1 MQEPT
6 PQLVLASKSPR
17 RRELLTQVGL
27 RYAVAEIEIDETP
40 RANELPRD
48 YVLRMAE
55 DKAAAGL
62 AVSQY
67 GVDVPVLGSDTAVV
81 VDDKI
86 LGKPADIEDAIRQ
99 LQLLSGRAHQVLTA
113 VALVNPAAESVC
125 VTSKVWFRELTVDE
139 CARYCATGEPMD
151 KAGSYGI
158 QGLAASF
165 VMRLD
170 GSYSAVMGLPL
181 FETCA
186 LLKRRGVVVP

>member
-86 LGKPADIEDAIRQ
+86 LGKPVDIEDATRQ

-113 VALVNPAAESVC
+113 IALVNPAAESVC
-125 VTSKVWFRELTVDE
+125 VTSKVWSETRDE
-139 CARYCATGEPMD
+139 CARYCDRRAHGQ
-151 KAGSYGI
+151 GGQHGI
-158 QGLAASF
+158 QLPLVSGWTVA
-165 VMRLD
+165 
-170 GSYSAVMGLPL
+170 SAVMI
-181 FETCA
+181 A
-186 LLKRRGVVVP
+186 VI

>member
-67 GVDVPVLGSDTAVV
+67 GVDVLVLGSDTAVV

-86 LGKPADIEDAIRQ
+86 LGKPADIEDATRQ

-113 VALVNPAAESVC
+113 IALVNPPAESVC
-125 VTSKVWFRELTVDE
+125 VTSNVWFRELTVDE

-165 VMRLD
+165 VTRLD

-186 LLKRRGVVVP
+186 LLKRRGVVVL